1 MIGMYLNRFLQK
13 NVSLLNMKTL
23 KYIIYKEGKHF
34 VSQCLNVDVASF
46 GASIEEAAQNLK
58 EALDLY
64 FEDEQ
69 AKRKYR
75 KIQDT
80 LVGEL
85 SLRF

>member
-1 MIGMYLNRFLQK
+1 
-13 NVSLLNMKTL
+13 MKTL
-23 KYIIYKEGKHF
+23 KYMIYKEGKHF
-34 VSQCLNVDVASF
+34 VSQCLNVDIASF
-46 GASIEEAAQNLK
+46 GDTVEEAANNLR

-64 FEDEQ
+64 FEDDQ
-69 AKRKYR
+69 AKLKYR